1 MASNKL
7 QVSDFDFDD
16 IKANL
21 KSFLQDQS
29 EFQDYDFEGSG
40 FAVLL
45 DLLAYNTH
53 YLGFNANMLANEM
66 YLDSA
71 DIRKNIVSL
80 AKMLGYT
87 PTSPKSPTATIDI
100 LLNNVTGNPATVT
113 MAKGTAFTTT
123 VDGETYQFVTNA
135 AHTTAP
141 INGVYTFSNIS
152 ILSLKSAAF
161 SKFKSSAYC
170 NIFFFISSIDSL
182 FCLFLFLFDF
192 SSMIESS
199 IFLKVDF
206 GIMLFFLL

>member
-100 LLNNVTGNPATVT
+100 LMNNIPYN
-113 MAKGTAFTTT
+113 
-123 VDGETYQFVTNA
+123 YCYNY
-135 AHTTAP
+135 
-141 INGVYTFSNIS
+141 NGKRYS
-152 ILSLKSAAF
+152 IYN
-161 SKFKSSAYC
+161 YC
-170 NIFFFISSIDSL
+170 
-182 FCLFLFLFDF
+182 
-192 SSMIESS
+192 
-199 IFLKVDF
+199 
-206 GIMLFFLL
+206 

>member
-100 LLNNVTGNPATVT
+100 LMNNIPTTTATIT

-135 AHTTAP
+135 THVLTPTS
-141 INGVYTFSNIS
+141 GVYKLTIPNEH
-152 ILSLKSAAF
+152 
-161 SKFKSSAYC
+161 FKSHKS
-170 NIFFFISSIDSL
+170 N
-182 FCLFLFLFDF
+182 
-192 SSMIESS
+192 
-199 IFLKVDF
+199 
-206 GIMLFFLL
+206 